1 MWIHRILD
9 QNPINYDRELN
20 TFHKTA
26 LGALS
31 GPNRG
36 RYLVIEHQVTMTL
49 ELLLVSQVLWL
60 SPNHRVG
67 WAQVEEEPLGL
78 DVNKTRKHK
87 TARAGSGHV
96 AQSSAPGLHHPSLS
110 CNGMLEPVR
119 TSSRELVVKFSG
131 MLPSR

>member
-1 MWIHRILD
+1 MTVGISVTERDVIWILRNYNWRITMWIHRILD

-49 ELLLVSQVLWL
+49 ELLLVSQVL
-60 SPNHRVG
+60 
-67 WAQVEEEPLGL
+67 
-78 DVNKTRKHK
+78 
-87 TARAGSGHV
+87 
-96 AQSSAPGLHHPSLS
+96 
-110 CNGMLEPVR
+110 
-119 TSSRELVVKFSG
+119 
-131 MLPSR
+131 